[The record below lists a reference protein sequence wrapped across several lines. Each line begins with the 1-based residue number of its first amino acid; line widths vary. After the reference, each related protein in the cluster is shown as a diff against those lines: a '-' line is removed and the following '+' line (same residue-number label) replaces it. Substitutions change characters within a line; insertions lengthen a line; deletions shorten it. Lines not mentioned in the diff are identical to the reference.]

1 MDWSTVISIGVLV
14 VLALVMMRGGRGMA
28 GCCGMGSRHPERIDM
43 GRHHDRRRSGSGNA
57 A

>member
-14 VLALVMMRGGRGMA
+14 VLALVMMRGGGRMA
-28 GCCGMGSRHPERIDM
+28 GCCGMRSRNPERTDLRGHDDSRGS
-43 GRHHDRRRSGSGNA
+43 GRGNA